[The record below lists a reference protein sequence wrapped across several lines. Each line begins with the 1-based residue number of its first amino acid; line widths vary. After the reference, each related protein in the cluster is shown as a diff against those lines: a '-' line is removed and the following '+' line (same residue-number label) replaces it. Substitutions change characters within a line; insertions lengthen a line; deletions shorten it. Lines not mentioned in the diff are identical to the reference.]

1 MKRHAAMTHK
11 LEHRDES
18 GGLDDDDD
26 ESLILKVKWA
36 LTCKRMEKGGE
47 VVALYSYYYYF

>member
-18 GGLDDDDD
+18 GGLDDDD